1 MLRVIRAVAIGVGL
15 ATLATAPAF
24 DLTVVHVNDTHSHLE
39 PTLIK
44 GKPYG
49 GFARLSTLFSN
60 LRAKEKNPIFLHGGD
75 IFQGTIYYNVYK
87 GLADGHL
94 MNLIGFDAVA
104 LGNHEFDDGP
114 EGLIPFLRQTE
125 FSKLCANADFS
136 AYPEIVEHVTPTK
149 IINVK
154 GTKVGLIGLIT
165 PDLPFISNM
174 GKIQL
179 IDLDTSIERAIADLE
194 SKGVKIHIAVSHVG
208 YAEEIG
214 IAKRHPK
221 LDVIVG
227 GHSHSLLG
235 DSGNPDLPKGIGD
248 YPTKVGPVLVVQA
261 WEWAKVAGRM
271 RLSFDRNGVV
281 TKVKGDVIPLDE
293 TIKEDPKILSA
304 LKAFEKPIL
313 ALKESV
319 VGNTPTEITR
329 RSGVMGNLI
338 SDAMLRATQSQGAQI
353 ALMNSG
359 GMRGDLDAG
368 PITYSEAIS
377 IQPFGN
383 TLVLLDL
390 TGAELIATLEAGVRD
405 AGPLQVS
412 KGFRYVIN
420 GQSVTAT
427 FEDKPIDLAATY
439 RVVTNNFMARGGDK
453 LSALAEAKGRRVD
466 TGIVDLDALIGYLRA
481 SETVVL
487 DPVPRIIRTR
497 NE

>member
-1 MLRVIRAVAIGVGL
+1 MLRLIRAASIGVGL
-15 ATLATAPAF
+15 ATVALAGAF

-39 PTLIK
+39 PTMIK

-49 GFARLSTLFSN
+49 GFARLSTLFST

-114 EGLIPFLRQTE
+114 EGLIPFLRQTD
-125 FSKLCANADFS
+125 FAKLCANADFS
-136 AYPEIVEHVTPTK
+136 AYPEIDQRVAPTK
-149 IINVK
+149 ILNIK

-174 GKIQL
+174 GKVQL
-179 IDLDTSIERAIADLE
+179 FDLDASITRAIAHLE
-194 SKGVKIHIAVSHVG
+194 SQGVKIHIAVSHCG

-235 DSGNPDLPKGIGD
+235 DTGNPDLPKGLGE
-248 YPTKVGPVLVVQA
+248 YPTKVGPVLLVQA

-271 RLSFDRNGVV
+271 RLTFNREGVV

-293 TIKEDPKILSA
+293 SIAEDPKIVSA
-304 LKAFEKPIL
+304 LQAFEKPIL
-313 ALKESV
+313 ALKQSV
-319 VGNTPTEITR
+319 VGNAPSEITR
-329 RSGVMGNLI
+329 KSGVMGNLI
-338 SDAMLRATQSQGAQI
+338 SDAMLMATKPQGAQI

-377 IQPFGN
+377 VQPFGN

-390 TGAELIATLEAGVRD
+390 SGAELIATLEAGVRD

-420 GQSVTAT
+420 GQSVAAT
-427 FEDKPIDLAATY
+427 FEGTPIDPSATY

-453 LSALAEAKGRRVD
+453 LTALAEAKGRRVD
-466 TGIVDLDALIGYLRA
+466 TGIVDLDALIAYLRA
-481 SETVVL
+481 SETVEL
-487 DPVPRIIRTR
+487 DTVPRIVQTR
-497 NE
+497 N